1 MSAFYIRVKTKHG
14 ALLLLL
20 FVLVYWLITT
30 QFKQLLHS
38 EKHLNSNESYIEI
51 YVVFYFILG
60 VKFVLS

>member
-60 VKFVLS
+60 VKFILS